1 MNENERHLMTQTVK
15 VPAHKNHLLSEISE
29 EDDVISMVSERTGSR
44 MRGGGH
50 KNVVGSPS
58 KNASQKA
65 SKQKIGGGFH
75 YGSATQPYAGQVQNM
90 RAEELQMS

>member
-1 MNENERHLMTQTVK
+1 MTQTVK

-44 MRGGGH
+44 MRGGGGGP
-50 KNVVGSPS
+50 KNVIGSPS

-65 SKQKIGGGFH
+65 SK
-75 YGSATQPYAGQVQNM
+75 
-90 RAEELQMS
+90 